1 MTLQISLL
9 NEISFPRK
17 ALFRLFVSSSIESHP
32 QTVLKNFKVGFPT
45 NETILFSGELVLK
58 RMTSSMTS
66 IYSVT
71 HIFCAFAFVQAREAL
86 LGV

>member
-1 MTLQISLL
+1 
-9 NEISFPRK
+9 
-17 ALFRLFVSSSIESHP
+17 VSSSIESHP

-66 IYSVT
+66 SMTSIYSVT